1 MDFAPP
7 PSWRRRVTGRWA
19 ISWQAQALGSILV
32 LVLIPLGGS
41 AIGATRVDPAE
52 TGAWFL
58 ATAVAVVAIN
68 AYVYLIHLTGF
79 RHRAEHPVALPLVLL
94 FHLGLGVIFGLVLG
108 LMVQALGLTDAL
120 TPIGLAAGFGVGA
133 ILWCTS
139 VSNLLAS
146 DEEFHVERDELLDA
160 AVDLEVLSISEA
172 RLASRLRAILDRAD
186 VGGRAADQM
195 RALPMPTASLLP
207 LDEWWGI
214 SASLRNSQ
222 DPRTLTDK
230 LREAADRRYP
240 DVGIGTI
247 IRGSLFRQGFAALPV
262 GLIVAVIYLPD
273 ATYRMG
279 VFGPAAS
286 LALGVVVAVT
296 LWLASRASARWQ
308 HLATVWFTVGFVLVQ
323 LETIAFL
330 RGFPGPSST
339 TQPLPWTEILA
350 SFLLVTMVLIVTS
363 GTRAL
368 ARDRAQLLEI
378 FRADTHEQRRWQA
391 DYLTTLSALTLEA
404 AEQVHKPLR
413 TNLAMAA
420 AGIAAA
426 ALPAVDGQVSTDTM
440 LTLINNVDS
449 SLDDNTPETTT
460 LADLLDGIRA
470 PWEGLVEIDI
480 DLPTPMATW
489 AGATPTL
496 ISRVAEEAV
505 ANAARHGL
513 ADEIHISVKPDSE
526 ESSILHVTV
535 VDNGIGLQGGQP
547 GLGTALF
554 SEASANQFTLS
565 RRKDGGCELNVT
577 LHMNQA
583 AP

>member
-1 MDFAPP
+1 MDFAPAS
-7 PSWRRRVTGRWA
+7 SWRLRVTGRWA
-19 ISWQAQALGSILV
+19 ISWQAQVLGSILV
-32 LVLIPLGGS
+32 LILIPLGGS

-52 TGAWFL
+52 TAAWFL

-68 AYVYLIHLTGF
+68 AYVYLVHLTGF
-79 RHRAEHPVALPLVLL
+79 RHRAERPVALPLVLF
-94 FHLGLGVIFGLVLG
+94 FHFGLGVIFGLVLG

-146 DEEFHVERDELLDA
+146 DEEFHVERDALLHA
-160 AVDLEVLSISEA
+160 AVDLEVLSVSEA
-172 RLASRLRAILDRAD
+172 RLASRLRTILDRAH
-186 VGGRAADQM
+186 VGGRAAEQM

-214 SASLRNSQ
+214 SASLRNAQ

-273 ATYRMG
+273 AAYRMG
-279 VFGPAAS
+279 AFGPVAS
-286 LALGVVVAVT
+286 LTLGVVVGITV
-296 LWLASRASARWQ
+296 WLASQASTRWQ
-308 HLATVWFTVGFVLVQ
+308 RLSALWFAAGFLLVQ

-330 RGFPGPSST
+330 RGFPGPSAT
-339 TQPLPWTEILA
+339 TPPLPWTEILA
-350 SFLLVTMVLIVTS
+350 SILLMTMVLIVTS

-378 FRADTHEQRRWQA
+378 FRADTDAQRRWQA

-404 AEQVHKPLR
+404 AEQVQKPLR
-413 TNLAMAA
+413 TTLAMAA

-426 ALPAVDGQVSTDTM
+426 ALPAVDGHVSTVTM
-440 LTLINNVDS
+440 LTLIDEVDS
-449 SLDDNTPETTT
+449 SLDNGTSENTT

-470 PWEGLVEIDI
+470 PWDGLVDIVIDM
-480 DLPTPMATW
+480 PTAMDTW
-489 AGATPTL
+489 TGASATL
-496 ISRVAEEAV
+496 ITRVAEEAV

-513 ADEIHISVKPDSE
+513 ADDVRITFAPDLQD
-526 ESSILHVTV
+526 SSALHMTV
-535 VDNGIGLQGGQP
+535 VDNGIGPQGGQP
-547 GLGTALF
+547 GLGAALF
-554 SEASANQFTLS
+554 SEASANHFTLIPGQ
-565 RRKDGGCELNVT
+565 DGGCELSMMLYLDQT
-577 LHMNQA
+577 